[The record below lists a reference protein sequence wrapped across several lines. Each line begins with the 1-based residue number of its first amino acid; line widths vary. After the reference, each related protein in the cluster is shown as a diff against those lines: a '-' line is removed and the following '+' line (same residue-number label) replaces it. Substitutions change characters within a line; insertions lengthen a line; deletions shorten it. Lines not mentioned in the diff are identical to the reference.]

1 MTLKDLN
8 NWIMYHEI
16 HHLERLGFNKS
27 KIARYLVMDVRTVH
41 KYLQMTEEDYENY
54 LLAVEQRDKVLA
66 SYEAFVKD
74 RLSQFQDTST
84 AQIHD
89 WLKEHHPDFPEV
101 SPRTVYN
108 FVMFV
113 RQKHNIP
120 VVKVCREYFPVEELP
135 YGEQAQVDFG
145 EYNMRLSDGKRK
157 KVRFFVIVLSRSRMK
172 YVCFWDKPYT
182 AQMVCQAHEMAFA
195 FYQGIPKI
203 VVYDQ
208 DRTMMVDENIGD
220 FILTAIFDQYTKS
233 RSFRLHFCKKSDP
246 ESKGKIENVVQY
258 VKKNFLYNR
267 LYSDLKDLN
276 AEALCWLG
284 RTANHLVHN
293 LTKKRPESEYS
304 IEISHLNPYTPLSI
318 ENEETKIHNVRKTN
332 VIAYKS
338 NFYSVPMGT
347 YQGVG
352 TQVLVTEHDN
362 IIDIYTFEDELIGT
376 HVLSSL
382 TGQTIINT
390 NHRRDT
396 SRSIEQMMLHTISC
410 FTDEALATNYLQKI
424 KELHPRYTRDHLQVI
439 LKALGHFEKKAAD
452 KALEF
457 CLLNDLLNGHEF
469 EQVLF
474 VLDETVPI
482 KTNAI
487 KLMNQSN
494 LEKANQTPDIS
505 NIDDYENIMNQ

>member
-16 HHLERLGFNKS
+16 HKLERLGFNKS
-27 KIARYLVMDVRTVH
+27 KIAHYLVMDVRTVY
-41 KYLQMTEEDYENY
+41 KYLQMSEEDYENY
-54 LLAVEQRDKVLA
+54 LLAKEQRDKVLA
-66 SYEAFVKD
+66 PYEAFVKGK
-74 RLSQFQDTST
+74 LSQFQDTST

-89 WLKEHHPDFPEV
+89 WLKEHHPEFPEV

-113 RQKHNIP
+113 RQIHNIP

-157 KVRFFVIVLSRSRMK
+157 KVRFFVMVLSRSRMK
-172 YVCFWDKPYT
+172 YVCFWDTPYT
-182 AQMVCQAHEMAFA
+182 AHMVCQAHEMAFA
-195 FYQGIPKI
+195 FYQGIPKVI
-203 VVYDQ
+203 VYDQ
-208 DRTMMVDENIGD
+208 DRTMIVDENIGD
-220 FILTAIFDQYTKS
+220 IILTATFKQYTKS
-233 RSFRLHFCKKSDP
+233 RSFKLHFCRKSDP

-267 LYSDLKDLN
+267 LYSDLKELN
-276 AEALCWLG
+276 TEALCWLS

-293 LTKKRPESEYS
+293 LTKKRPESEFA
-304 IEISHLNPYTPLSI
+304 IEISHLKSYTPLAI

-338 NFYSVPMGT
+338 NFYSVPLGT

-352 TQVLVTEHDN
+352 TQVWVKEHN
-362 IIDIYTFEDELIGT
+362 NFIDIYSFEDELIGT
-376 HVLSSL
+376 HELSSL
-382 TGQTIINT
+382 TGQTITNT

-396 SRSIEQMMLHTISC
+396 SRSIEQMMLQAISC
-410 FTDEALATNYLQKI
+410 FTSEELATRYIQKI
-424 KELHPRYTRDHLQVI
+424 KELYPRYTRDHLQVI
-439 LKALGHFEKKAAD
+439 LKALGIFEKKTAD
-452 KALEF
+452 RALEF
-457 CLLNDLLNGHEF
+457 CLLNDLFNGHEF

-474 VLDETVPI
+474 VLDETVSI
-482 KTNAI
+482 KTKEI
-487 KLMNQSN
+487 KLMGKGN
-494 LEKANQTPDIS
+494 LEKANQIPDTS
-505 NIDDYENIMNQ
+505 NIEDYENIMNQ